1 MPQSRIKGITI
12 EIGANTVKLTEAIR
26 KVDSNLKETQADLR
40 DVNKLL
46 NLDPGNVQLL
56 AQKQELLKKATEDT
70 AEKLRIEKEA
80 LEQLK
85 ASPDADKT
93 IEQQQRLERE
103 IIATEAQLKK
113 YQQGVDETTSSLK
126 ASESQT
132 NELTK
137 SMKATDESLSKTKQS
152 LKEVDKALKL
162 DPKNVDLLKQKQDL
176 LKQASE
182 EAKQKIELE
191 KKALKELK
199 ASPDADKT
207 IEQQRKL
214 EREIASTTA
223 ELKNYQK
230 ELKGI
235 PASLD
240 AVGQKT
246 DELANKTA
254 ALSAAS
260 AAALVGMGKLAYDA
274 GKTADDLNTLSKQ
287 TGFSTAEL
295 QKMQYASDLV
305 DVSMEDMTGSLQK
318 MIKQMGSGSDAF
330 KTLGV
335 AITDENGELRNATEV
350 WYETI
355 EALSQ
360 IQNETER
367 DTLAMDIFG
376 KSAAS
381 LAGIVDDGGE
391 ALRAYGK
398 DAEDLGLIMSQD
410 TLDAANKLNDAIDL
424 TKARLEA
431 TFLETGAKVA
441 ETVLPIVEDMAEEIA
456 GLFEWISTLD
466 EGTIKLIGSFLIFGT
481 VLSPILKIVSSGI
494 TLFNGVTT
502 ALGTLSGTAIPG
514 VAAAAGTAS
523 GGIIA
528 SLAAILPWV
537 AAAVAAVVSL
547 IAVFQQLKKEKAEAQ
562 EVQAKQDL
570 QNQGY
575 KYVSADDLQYYQGGP
590 AKSLWNGSGWDYY
603 VEKDAKYD
611 WSAKQEAQNNVT
623 YNMTNN
629 ISRVD
634 DLQDLL
640 DMADQAQQYS
650 RMGGVN

>member
-12 EIGANTVKLTEAIR
+12 EIGANTIKLTEAIR
-26 KVDSNLKETQADLR
+26 KVDDNLKDTQADLR

-46 NLDPGNVQLL
+46 KLDPGNVQLL

-137 SMKATDESLSKTKQS
+137 SMKETDESLSKTKQS

-162 DPKNVDLLKQKQDL
+162 DPKNVDLLKQKQEL
-176 LKQASE
+176 LKKATE
-182 EAKQKIELE
+182 DTAEKLRIEKEALE
-191 KKALKELK
+191 QLK

-260 AAALVGMGKLAYDA
+260 AAALAGMGKLAYDA

-318 MIKQMGSGSDAF
+318 MVKQMGAGSEAF

-391 ALRAYGK
+391 ALRKYGK
-398 DAEDLGLIMSQD
+398 DAENLGLIMSQD
-410 TLDAANKLNDAIDL
+410 TLDAANQLNDAIDL

-441 ETVLPIVEDMAEEIA
+441 ETVLPIVEDMADDVA
-456 GLFEWISTLD
+456 NLFEWISQLD
-466 EGTIKLIGSFLIFGT
+466 EGTLKTIAAFLTFGAVISPVLKL
-481 VLSPILKIVSSGI
+481 VSTGI
-494 TLFNGVTT
+494 TLFNGATT
-502 ALGTLSGTAIPG
+502 ALGIISGTAIPG
-514 VAAAAGTAS
+514 VAASAATAS
-523 GGIIA
+523 TGIIA
-528 SLAAILPWV
+528 SLGAILPWV
-537 AAAVAAVVSL
+537 AAAVAAIVSL
-547 IAVFQQLKKEKAEAQ
+547 IAVYEQLKKEKAEAQ
-562 EVQAKQDL
+562 GVQAKQDL

-575 KYVSADDLQYYQGGP
+575 KYVSQEDLQYYSGGP

-603 VEKDAKYD
+603 VDQNAKYD
-611 WSAKQEAQNNVT
+611 WGAKQEAQSVT
-623 YNMTNN
+623 NYNMTNN
-629 ISRVD
+629 IARVD

-640 DMADQAQQYS
+640 DMADQAQLLE
-650 RMGGVN
+650 RMGVK

>member
-46 NLDPGNVQLL
+46 KLDPGNVQLL

-113 YQQGVDETTSSLK
+113 YQKGVDDTTASLTANK
-126 ASESQT
+126 AQT
-132 NELTK
+132 NELTQ
-137 SMKATDESLSKTKQS
+137 SMKAADDNLAKTKKS
-152 LKEVDKALKL
+152 LNEVDKALKL

-176 LKQASE
+176 LKQATE
-182 EAKQKIELE
+182 EAKKKIELE
-191 KKALKELK
+191 KKALEDLK
-199 ASPDADKT
+199 ASPEADKT
-207 IEQQRKL
+207 IDQQRKL

-223 ELKNYQK
+223 ELKQYQN
-230 ELKGI
+230 ELKAV

-260 AAALVGMGKLAYDA
+260 AAGLAALAGSAVQA

-287 TGFSTAEL
+287 TGFTTAEL
-295 QKMQYASDLV
+295 QKMKYASDLI
-305 DVSMEDMTGSLQK
+305 DVSMEDMTGSIQK
-318 MIKQMGSGSDAF
+318 LVKQMASGSDAF
-330 KTLGV
+330 KMLGV
-335 AITDENGELRNATEV
+335 SVTDETGQLRNATDV
-350 WYETI
+350 WYETL

-360 IQNETER
+360 VENETQR
-367 DTLAMDIFG
+367 DALAMEIFG

-391 ALRAYGK
+391 ALKNYGK

-441 ETVLPIVEDMAEEIA
+441 ETVLPIVEEMADEISD
-456 GLFEWISTLD
+456 LFEWISQLD
-466 EGTIKLIGSFLIFGT
+466 EGTIKTIASFLLFGT
-481 VLSPILKIVSSGI
+481 VLSPVLKLVSGGI

-502 ALGTLSGTAIPG
+502 ALGTLSGAAIPG
-514 VAAAAGTAS
+514 VAASAATAS
-523 GGIIA
+523 TGIIG

-537 AAAVAAVVSL
+537 AAAVAAVVGL
-547 IAVFQQLKKEKAEAQ
+547 IAVFTQLKKEAREAR
-562 EVQAKQDL
+562 EVAAKQDL
-570 QNQGY
+570 ESQGY
-575 KYVSADDLQYYQGGP
+575 KYVSESDLQYYQGGA

-603 VEKDAKYD
+603 VDKNQKYD
-611 WSAKQEAQNNVT
+611 WSAKQEAQGVTNNYT
-623 YNMTNN
+623 FNNN
-629 ISRVD
+629 ISEIS

-640 DMADQAQQYS
+640 DMADTAQMLE
-650 RMGGVN
+650 RMG

>member
-1 MPQSRIKGITI
+1 MPSRIKGITI
-12 EIGANTVKLTEAIR
+12 EIGANTVKLTEALR
-26 KVDSNLKETQADLR
+26 NVDSNLKDTQADLR

-46 NLDPGNVQLL
+46 KLDPGNVQLL
-56 AQKQELLKKATEDT
+56 AQKQELLQKATAET
-70 AEKLRIEKEA
+70 AEKIRIEKEA
-80 LEQLK
+80 LAQLK
-85 ASPDADKT
+85 ASPDAEKT
-93 IEQQQRLERE
+93 IDQQKRLERE
-103 IIATEAQLKK
+103 IIANEASLKK
-113 YQQGVDETTSSLK
+113 LESGLEDTNKDLKQFGDTAGGTKISL
-126 ASESQT
+126 ES
-132 NELTK
+132 
-137 SMKATDESLSKTKQS
+137 MAKATD
-152 LKEVDKALKL
+152 D
-162 DPKNVDLLKQKQDL
+162 
-176 LKQASE
+176 
-182 EAKQKIELE
+182 
-191 KKALKELK
+191 
-199 ASPDADKT
+199 
-207 IEQQRKL
+207 
-214 EREIASTTA
+214 
-223 ELKNYQK
+223 
-230 ELKGI
+230 
-235 PASLD
+235 
-240 AVGQKT
+240 
-246 DELANKTA
+246 LANKTA

-260 AAALVGMGKLAYDA
+260 AAGLAALAGSAVQA

-287 TGFSTAEL
+287 TGFTTAEL
-295 QKMQYASDLV
+295 QKMKYASDLI
-305 DVSMEDMTGSLQK
+305 DVSMEDMTGSIQK
-318 MIKQMGSGSDAF
+318 LVKQMASGSDAF
-330 KTLGV
+330 TTLGV
-335 AITDENGELRNATEV
+335 SVTDETGQLRNATEV
-350 WYETI
+350 WYETL

-360 IQNETER
+360 VENETQR
-367 DTLAMDIFG
+367 DALAMEIFG

-391 ALRAYGK
+391 ALRSYGK

-441 ETVLPIVEDMAEEIA
+441 ETVLPIVEEMAEEIA

-481 VLSPILKIVSSGI
+481 VLSPILKIVSGGI
-494 TLFNGVTT
+494 SLFNGVTT

-611 WSAKQEAQNNVT
+611 WSAKQEAAT
-623 YNMTNN
+623 TNN
-629 ISRVD
+629 YNFDVNVSEVG

-640 DMADQAQQYS
+640 DMADTAQMLE
-650 RMGGVN
+650 RMG

>member
-1 MPQSRIKGITI
+1 MPSRIKGITI
-12 EIGANTVKLTEAIR
+12 EIGANTVKLTEALR
-26 KVDSNLKETQADLR
+26 NVDSNLKDTQADLR

-46 NLDPGNVQLL
+46 KLDPGNVQLL
-56 AQKQELLKKATEDT
+56 AQKQELLQKATAET
-70 AEKLRIEKEA
+70 AEKIRIEKEA
-80 LEQLK
+80 LAQLK
-85 ASPDADKT
+85 ASPDAEKT
-93 IEQQQRLERE
+93 IDQQKRLERE
-103 IIATEAQLKK
+103 IIANEASLKK
-113 YQQGVDETTSSLK
+113 LESGLEDTNKDLKQFGDTAGGTKISL
-126 ASESQT
+126 ES
-132 NELTK
+132 
-137 SMKATDESLSKTKQS
+137 MAKATD
-152 LKEVDKALKL
+152 D
-162 DPKNVDLLKQKQDL
+162 
-176 LKQASE
+176 
-182 EAKQKIELE
+182 
-191 KKALKELK
+191 
-199 ASPDADKT
+199 
-207 IEQQRKL
+207 
-214 EREIASTTA
+214 
-223 ELKNYQK
+223 
-230 ELKGI
+230 
-235 PASLD
+235 
-240 AVGQKT
+240 
-246 DELANKTA
+246 LANKTA

-260 AAALVGMGKLAYDA
+260 AAGLAALAGSAVQA

-287 TGFSTAEL
+287 TGFTTAEL
-295 QKMQYASDLV
+295 QKMKYASDLI
-305 DVSMEDMTGSLQK
+305 DVSMEDMTGSIQK
-318 MIKQMGSGSDAF
+318 LVKQMASGSDAF

-335 AITDENGELRNATEV
+335 SVTDETGQLRNATDV
-350 WYETI
+350 WYETL

-360 IQNETER
+360 VENETQR
-367 DTLAMDIFG
+367 DALAMEIFG

-391 ALRAYGK
+391 ALKNYGK

-441 ETVLPIVEDMAEEIA
+441 ETVLPIVEEMAEEIA

-481 VLSPILKIVSSGI
+481 VLSPILKIVSGGI
-494 TLFNGVTT
+494 SLFNGVTT

-611 WSAKQEAQNNVT
+611 WSAKQEAAT
-623 YNMTNN
+623 TNN
-629 ISRVD
+629 YNFDVNVSEVG

-640 DMADQAQQYS
+640 DMADTAQMLE
-650 RMGGVN
+650 RMG

>member
-1 MPQSRIKGITI
+1 MPSRIKGITI
-12 EIGANTVKLTEAIR
+12 EIGANTVKLTEALR
-26 KVDSNLKETQADLR
+26 NVDSNLKDTQADLR

-46 NLDPGNVQLL
+46 KLDPGNVQLL
-56 AQKQELLKKATEDT
+56 AQKQELLQKATAET
-70 AEKLRIEKEA
+70 AEKIRIEKEA
-80 LEQLK
+80 LAQLK
-85 ASPDADKT
+85 ASPDAEKT
-93 IEQQQRLERE
+93 IDQQKRLERE
-103 IIATEAQLKK
+103 IIANEASLKK
-113 YQQGVDETTSSLK
+113 LESGLEDTNKDLKQFGDTAGGAKLSL
-126 ASESQT
+126 ES
-132 NELTK
+132 
-137 SMKATDESLSKTKQS
+137 MAKATD
-152 LKEVDKALKL
+152 D
-162 DPKNVDLLKQKQDL
+162 
-176 LKQASE
+176 
-182 EAKQKIELE
+182 
-191 KKALKELK
+191 
-199 ASPDADKT
+199 
-207 IEQQRKL
+207 
-214 EREIASTTA
+214 
-223 ELKNYQK
+223 
-230 ELKGI
+230 
-235 PASLD
+235 
-240 AVGQKT
+240 
-246 DELANKTA
+246 LANKTA

-260 AAALVGMGKLAYDA
+260 AAGLAALAGSAVQA

-287 TGFSTAEL
+287 TGFTTAEL
-295 QKMQYASDLV
+295 QKMKYASDLI
-305 DVSMEDMTGSLQK
+305 DVSMEDMTGSIQK
-318 MIKQMGSGSDAF
+318 LVKQMASGSDAF
-330 KTLGV
+330 TTLGV
-335 AITDENGELRNATEV
+335 SVTDETGQLRNATDV
-350 WYETI
+350 WYETLD
-355 EALSQ
+355 ALSQ
-360 IQNETER
+360 VENETQR
-367 DTLAMDIFG
+367 DALAMEIFG

-391 ALRAYGK
+391 ALKNYGK

-410 TLDAANKLNDAIDL
+410 TLDAANRLNDAIDL

-441 ETVLPIVEDMAEEIA
+441 ETVLPIVEEMAEEIA

-481 VLSPILKIVSSGI
+481 VLSPILKIVSGGI

-562 EVQAKQDL
+562 EIKAKQDL

-575 KYVSADDLQYYQGGP
+575 KYVSAEDLQYYQGGP

-611 WSAKQEAQNNVT
+611 WSAKQEAAT
-623 YNMTNN
+623 TNN
-629 ISRVD
+629 YNIDVNVAEVG

-640 DMADQAQQYS
+640 DMADTAQMLE
-650 RMGGVN
+650 RMG

>member
-1 MPQSRIKGITI
+1 MPSRIKGITI
-12 EIGANTVKLTEAIR
+12 EIGANTVKLTEALR
-26 KVDSNLKETQADLR
+26 NVDSNLKDTQADLR

-46 NLDPGNVQLL
+46 KLDPGNVQLL
-56 AQKQELLKKATEDT
+56 AQKQELLQKATAET
-70 AEKLRIEKEA
+70 AEKIRIEKEA
-80 LEQLK
+80 LAQLK
-85 ASPDADKT
+85 ASPDAEKT
-93 IEQQQRLERE
+93 IDQQKRLERE
-103 IIATEAQLKK
+103 IIANEASLKK
-113 YQQGVDETTSSLK
+113 LESGLEDTNKDLKQFGDTAGGTKISL
-126 ASESQT
+126 ES
-132 NELTK
+132 
-137 SMKATDESLSKTKQS
+137 MAKATD
-152 LKEVDKALKL
+152 D
-162 DPKNVDLLKQKQDL
+162 
-176 LKQASE
+176 
-182 EAKQKIELE
+182 
-191 KKALKELK
+191 
-199 ASPDADKT
+199 
-207 IEQQRKL
+207 
-214 EREIASTTA
+214 
-223 ELKNYQK
+223 
-230 ELKGI
+230 
-235 PASLD
+235 
-240 AVGQKT
+240 
-246 DELANKTA
+246 LANKTA

-260 AAALVGMGKLAYDA
+260 AAGLAALAGSAVQA

-287 TGFSTAEL
+287 TGFTTEEL
-295 QKMQYASDLV
+295 QKMKYASDLI
-305 DVSMEDMTGSLQK
+305 DVSMEDMTGSIQK
-318 MIKQMGSGSDAF
+318 LVKQMASGSDAF

-335 AITDENGELRNATEV
+335 SVTDETGQLRNATDV
-350 WYETI
+350 WYETL

-360 IQNETER
+360 VENETQR
-367 DTLAMDIFG
+367 DALAMEIFG

-391 ALRAYGK
+391 ALKNYGK

-441 ETVLPIVEDMAEEIA
+441 ETVLPIVEEMAEEIA

-466 EGTIKLIGSFLIFGT
+466 EGTIKLIGSFLIFGA
-481 VLSPILKIVSSGI
+481 VLSPILKIVSGGI

-611 WSAKQEAQNNVT
+611 WSAKQEAAT
-623 YNMTNN
+623 TNN
-629 ISRVD
+629 YNFDVNVSEVG

-640 DMADQAQQYS
+640 DMADTAQMLE
-650 RMGGVN
+650 RMG

>member
-1 MPQSRIKGITI
+1 MPSRIKGITI

-26 KVDSNLKETQADLR
+26 NVDSNLKDTQADLR

-46 NLDPGNVQLL
+46 KLDPGNVQLL
-56 AQKQELLKKATEDT
+56 AQKQELLQKATAET
-70 AEKLRIEKEA
+70 AEKIRIEKEA
-80 LEQLK
+80 LAQLK
-85 ASPDADKT
+85 ASPDAEKT
-93 IEQQQRLERE
+93 IDQQKRLERE
-103 IIATEAQLKK
+103 IIANEASLKK
-113 YQQGVDETTSSLK
+113 LESGLEDTNKDLKQFGDTAGGTKISL
-126 ASESQT
+126 ES
-132 NELTK
+132 
-137 SMKATDESLSKTKQS
+137 MAKATD
-152 LKEVDKALKL
+152 D
-162 DPKNVDLLKQKQDL
+162 
-176 LKQASE
+176 
-182 EAKQKIELE
+182 
-191 KKALKELK
+191 
-199 ASPDADKT
+199 
-207 IEQQRKL
+207 
-214 EREIASTTA
+214 
-223 ELKNYQK
+223 
-230 ELKGI
+230 
-235 PASLD
+235 
-240 AVGQKT
+240 
-246 DELANKTA
+246 LANKTA

-260 AAALVGMGKLAYDA
+260 AAGLAALAGSAVQA

-287 TGFSTAEL
+287 TGFTTAEL
-295 QKMQYASDLV
+295 QKMKYASDLI
-305 DVSMEDMTGSLQK
+305 DVSMEDMTGSIQK
-318 MIKQMGSGSDAF
+318 LVKQMASGSDAF
-330 KTLGV
+330 TTLGV
-335 AITDENGELRNATEV
+335 SVTDETGQLRNATEV
-350 WYETI
+350 WYETL

-360 IQNETER
+360 VENETQR
-367 DTLAMDIFG
+367 DALAMEIFG

-391 ALRAYGK
+391 ALRSYGQ
-398 DAEDLGLIMSQD
+398 DAENLGLIMSQD

-441 ETVLPIVEDMAEEIA
+441 ETVLPIVEELAEEIA

-466 EGTIKLIGSFLIFGT
+466 DGTIKLIGSFLIFGT

-494 TLFNGVTT
+494 SLFNGVTT

-611 WSAKQEAQNNVT
+611 WSAKQEAAT
-623 YNMTNN
+623 TNN
-629 ISRVD
+629 YNFDVNVSEVG

-640 DMADQAQQYS
+640 DMADTAQMLE
-650 RMGGVN
+650 RMG

>member
-1 MPQSRIKGITI
+1 MPSRIKGITI

-26 KVDSNLKETQADLR
+26 NVDSNLKDTQADLR

-46 NLDPGNVQLL
+46 KLDPGNVQLL
-56 AQKQELLKKATEDT
+56 AQKQELLQKATAET
-70 AEKLRIEKEA
+70 AEKIRIEKEA
-80 LEQLK
+80 LAQLK
-85 ASPDADKT
+85 ASPDAEKT
-93 IEQQQRLERE
+93 IDQQKRLERE
-103 IIATEAQLKK
+103 IIANEASLKK
-113 YQQGVDETTSSLK
+113 LESGLEDTNKDLKQFGDTAGGTKISL
-126 ASESQT
+126 ES
-132 NELTK
+132 
-137 SMKATDESLSKTKQS
+137 MAKATD
-152 LKEVDKALKL
+152 D
-162 DPKNVDLLKQKQDL
+162 
-176 LKQASE
+176 
-182 EAKQKIELE
+182 
-191 KKALKELK
+191 
-199 ASPDADKT
+199 
-207 IEQQRKL
+207 
-214 EREIASTTA
+214 
-223 ELKNYQK
+223 
-230 ELKGI
+230 
-235 PASLD
+235 
-240 AVGQKT
+240 
-246 DELANKTA
+246 LANKTA

-260 AAALVGMGKLAYDA
+260 AAGLAALAGSAVQA

-287 TGFSTAEL
+287 TGFTTAEL
-295 QKMQYASDLV
+295 QKMKYASDLI
-305 DVSMEDMTGSLQK
+305 DVSMEDMTGSIQK
-318 MIKQMGSGSDAF
+318 LVKQMASGSDAF
-330 KTLGV
+330 TTLGV
-335 AITDENGELRNATEV
+335 SVTDETGQLRNATEV
-350 WYETI
+350 WYETL

-360 IQNETER
+360 VENETQR
-367 DTLAMDIFG
+367 DALAMEIFG

-391 ALRAYGK
+391 ALRSYGQ
-398 DAEDLGLIMSQD
+398 DAENLGLIMSQD

-441 ETVLPIVEDMAEEIA
+441 ETVLPIVEELAEEIA

-466 EGTIKLIGSFLIFGT
+466 DGTIKLIGSFLIFGT

-494 TLFNGVTT
+494 SLFNGVTT

-603 VEKDAKYD
+603 VEKNAKYD
-611 WSAKQEAQNNVT
+611 WSAKQEAAT
-623 YNMTNN
+623 TNN
-629 ISRVD
+629 YNFDVNVSEVG

-640 DMADQAQQYS
+640 DMADTAQMLE
-650 RMGGVN
+650 RMG

>member
-1 MPQSRIKGITI
+1 MPSRIKGITI
-12 EIGANTVKLTEAIR
+12 EIGANTVKLTEALR
-26 KVDSNLKETQADLR
+26 NVDSNLKDTQADLR

-46 NLDPGNVQLL
+46 KLDPGNVQLL
-56 AQKQELLKKATEDT
+56 AQKQELLQKATAET
-70 AEKLRIEKEA
+70 AEKIRIEKEA
-80 LEQLK
+80 LAQLK
-85 ASPDADKT
+85 ASPDAEKT
-93 IEQQQRLERE
+93 IDQQKRLERE
-103 IIATEAQLKK
+103 IIANEASLKK
-113 YQQGVDETTSSLK
+113 LESGLEDTNKDLKQFGDTAGGTKISL
-126 ASESQT
+126 ES
-132 NELTK
+132 
-137 SMKATDESLSKTKQS
+137 MAKATD
-152 LKEVDKALKL
+152 D
-162 DPKNVDLLKQKQDL
+162 
-176 LKQASE
+176 
-182 EAKQKIELE
+182 
-191 KKALKELK
+191 
-199 ASPDADKT
+199 
-207 IEQQRKL
+207 
-214 EREIASTTA
+214 
-223 ELKNYQK
+223 
-230 ELKGI
+230 
-235 PASLD
+235 
-240 AVGQKT
+240 
-246 DELANKTA
+246 LANKTA

-260 AAALVGMGKLAYDA
+260 AAGLAALAGSAVQA

-287 TGFSTAEL
+287 TGFTTAEL
-295 QKMQYASDLV
+295 QKMKYASDLI
-305 DVSMEDMTGSLQK
+305 DVSMEDMTGSIQK
-318 MIKQMGSGSDAF
+318 LVKQMASGSDAF
-330 KTLGV
+330 TTLGV
-335 AITDENGELRNATEV
+335 SVTDETGQLRNATDV
-350 WYETI
+350 WYETLD
-355 EALSQ
+355 ALSQ
-360 IQNETER
+360 VENETQR
-367 DTLAMDIFG
+367 DALAMEIFG

-391 ALRAYGK
+391 ALKNYGK

-441 ETVLPIVEDMAEEIA
+441 ETVLPIVEEMAEEIA

-481 VLSPILKIVSSGI
+481 VLSPILKIVSGGI
-494 TLFNGVTT
+494 SLFNGVTT

-562 EVQAKQDL
+562 EIKAKQDL

-575 KYVSADDLQYYQGGP
+575 KYVSAEDLQYYQGGP

-611 WSAKQEAQNNVT
+611 WSAKQEAAT
-623 YNMTNN
+623 TNN
-629 ISRVD
+629 YNFDVNVSEVG

-640 DMADQAQQYS
+640 DMADTAQMLE
-650 RMGGVN
+650 RMG

>member
-1 MPQSRIKGITI
+1 MPSRIKGITI

-26 KVDSNLKETQADLR
+26 NVDSNLKDTQADLR

-46 NLDPGNVQLL
+46 KLDPGNVQLL
-56 AQKQELLKKATEDT
+56 AQKQELLQKATADT
-70 AEKLRIEKEA
+70 AEKIRIEKEA
-80 LEQLK
+80 LAQLK
-85 ASPDADKT
+85 ASPDAEKT
-93 IEQQQRLERE
+93 IDQQKRLERE
-103 IIATEAQLKK
+103 IIANEASLKK
-113 YQQGVDETTSSLK
+113 LESGLEDTNKDLKQFGDTAGGAKISL
-126 ASESQT
+126 ES
-132 NELTK
+132 
-137 SMKATDESLSKTKQS
+137 MAKATD
-152 LKEVDKALKL
+152 D
-162 DPKNVDLLKQKQDL
+162 
-176 LKQASE
+176 
-182 EAKQKIELE
+182 
-191 KKALKELK
+191 
-199 ASPDADKT
+199 
-207 IEQQRKL
+207 
-214 EREIASTTA
+214 
-223 ELKNYQK
+223 
-230 ELKGI
+230 
-235 PASLD
+235 
-240 AVGQKT
+240 
-246 DELANKTA
+246 LANKTA

-260 AAALVGMGKLAYDA
+260 AAGLAALA
-274 GKTADDLNTLSKQ
+274 GSAVQAGETADDLNTLSKQ
-287 TGFSTAEL
+287 TGFTTEEL
-295 QKMQYASDLV
+295 QKMKYASDLI
-305 DVSMEDMTGSLQK
+305 DVSMEDMTGSIQK
-318 MIKQMGSGSDAF
+318 LVKQMASGSDAF

-335 AITDENGELRNATEV
+335 SVTDETGQLRNATEV
-350 WYETI
+350 WYETL

-360 IQNETER
+360 VENETQR
-367 DTLAMDIFG
+367 DALAMEIFG

-391 ALRAYGK
+391 ALKNYGK

-410 TLDAANKLNDAIDL
+410 TLDAANRLNDAIDL
-424 TKARLEA
+424 TQARLEA

-441 ETVLPIVEDMAEEIA
+441 ETVLPIVEELAEEIA

-481 VLSPILKIVSSGI
+481 VLSPILKIVSGGI
-494 TLFNGVTT
+494 SLFNGVTT

-562 EVQAKQDL
+562 EVKAKQDL

-611 WSAKQEAQNNVT
+611 WSAKQEAAT
-623 YNMTNN
+623 TNN
-629 ISRVD
+629 YNFDVNVSEVG

-640 DMADQAQQYS
+640 DMADTAQMLE
-650 RMGGVN
+650 RMG

>member
-1 MPQSRIKGITI
+1 MPSRIKGITI
-12 EIGANTVKLTEAIR
+12 EIGANTVKLTEALR
-26 KVDSNLKETQADLR
+26 NVDSNLKDTQADLR

-46 NLDPGNVQLL
+46 KLDPENVQLL
-56 AQKQELLKKATEDT
+56 AQKQELLQKATAET
-70 AEKLRIEKEA
+70 AEKIRIEKEA
-80 LEQLK
+80 LAQLK
-85 ASPDADKT
+85 ASPDAEKT
-93 IEQQQRLERE
+93 IDQQKRLERE
-103 IIATEAQLKK
+103 IIANEASLKK
-113 YQQGVDETTSSLK
+113 LESGLEDTNKDLKQFGDTAGGTKISL
-126 ASESQT
+126 ES
-132 NELTK
+132 
-137 SMKATDESLSKTKQS
+137 MAKATD
-152 LKEVDKALKL
+152 D
-162 DPKNVDLLKQKQDL
+162 
-176 LKQASE
+176 
-182 EAKQKIELE
+182 
-191 KKALKELK
+191 
-199 ASPDADKT
+199 
-207 IEQQRKL
+207 
-214 EREIASTTA
+214 
-223 ELKNYQK
+223 
-230 ELKGI
+230 
-235 PASLD
+235 
-240 AVGQKT
+240 
-246 DELANKTA
+246 LANKTA

-260 AAALVGMGKLAYDA
+260 AAGLAALAGSAVQA

-287 TGFSTAEL
+287 TGFTTAEL
-295 QKMQYASDLV
+295 QKMKYASDLI

-335 AITDENGELRNATEV
+335 AITDENGELRNATDV

-381 LAGIVDDGGE
+381 LAGIIDDGGE
-391 ALRAYGK
+391 ALRAYGQG
-398 DAEDLGLIMSQD
+398 AENLGLIMSQD

-547 IAVFQQLKKEKAEAQ
+547 IAVFQQLKKEKEEAQ
-562 EVQAKQDL
+562 GVQAKQDL

-575 KYVSADDLQYYQGGP
+575 KYVSQEDLQYYSGGP

-611 WSAKQEAQNNVT
+611 WSAKQESVSNT
-623 YNMTNN
+623 YNFNTNVQE
-629 ISRVD
+629 IS

-640 DMADQAQQYS
+640 NMADQAQQME
-650 RMGGVN
+650 RMGLS

>member
-1 MPQSRIKGITI
+1 MPSRIKGITI
-12 EIGANTVKLTEAIR
+12 EIGANTVKLTEALR
-26 KVDSNLKETQADLR
+26 NVDSNLKDTQADLR

-46 NLDPGNVQLL
+46 KLDPGNVQLL
-56 AQKQELLKKATEDT
+56 AQKQELLQKATAET
-70 AEKLRIEKEA
+70 AEKIRIEKEA
-80 LEQLK
+80 LAQLK
-85 ASPDADKT
+85 ASPDAEKT
-93 IEQQQRLERE
+93 IDQQKRLERE
-103 IIATEAQLKK
+103 IIANEASLKK
-113 YQQGVDETTSSLK
+113 LESGLDDTNKDLKQFGDTAGGAKISL
-126 ASESQT
+126 ES
-132 NELTK
+132 
-137 SMKATDESLSKTKQS
+137 MAKATD
-152 LKEVDKALKL
+152 D
-162 DPKNVDLLKQKQDL
+162 
-176 LKQASE
+176 
-182 EAKQKIELE
+182 
-191 KKALKELK
+191 
-199 ASPDADKT
+199 
-207 IEQQRKL
+207 
-214 EREIASTTA
+214 
-223 ELKNYQK
+223 
-230 ELKGI
+230 
-235 PASLD
+235 
-240 AVGQKT
+240 
-246 DELANKTA
+246 LANKTA

-260 AAALVGMGKLAYDA
+260 AAGLAALA
-274 GKTADDLNTLSKQ
+274 GSAVQAGQTADDLNTLSKQ
-287 TGFSTAEL
+287 TGFTTAEL
-295 QKMQYASDLV
+295 QKMKYASDLI
-305 DVSMEDMTGSLQK
+305 DVSMEDMTGSIQK
-318 MIKQMGSGSDAF
+318 LVKQMASGSDAF

-335 AITDENGELRNATEV
+335 SVTDETGQLRNATEV
-350 WYETI
+350 WYETL

-360 IQNETER
+360 VENETQR
-367 DTLAMDIFG
+367 DALAMEIFG

-391 ALRAYGK
+391 ALKNYGK

-441 ETVLPIVEDMAEEIA
+441 ETVLPIVEELAEEIA

-481 VLSPILKIVSSGI
+481 VLSPILKIVSGGI

-611 WSAKQEAQNNVT
+611 WSAKQEAAT
-623 YNMTNN
+623 TNN
-629 ISRVD
+629 YNFDVNVSEVG

-640 DMADQAQQYS
+640 DMADTAQMLE
-650 RMGGVN
+650 RMG

>member
-46 NLDPGNVQLL
+46 NLDPGNVTLL

-93 IEQQQRLERE
+93 IEQQQKLERE

-113 YQQGVDETTSSLK
+113 YQKGVDDTTASLTANK
-126 ASESQT
+126 AQT
-132 NELTK
+132 NELTQ
-137 SMKATDESLSKTKQS
+137 SMKAADDNLAKTKKS
-152 LKEVDKALKL
+152 LNEVDKALKL

-176 LKQASE
+176 LKQATE
-182 EAKQKIELE
+182 EAKKKIELE
-191 KKALKELK
+191 KKALEDLK
-199 ASPDADKT
+199 ASPEADKT
-207 IEQQRKL
+207 IDQQRKL

-223 ELKNYQK
+223 ELKQYQN
-230 ELKGI
+230 ELKAV

-260 AAALVGMGKLAYDA
+260 AAGLAALAGSAVQA

-287 TGFSTAEL
+287 TGFTTAEL
-295 QKMQYASDLV
+295 QKMKYASDLI
-305 DVSMEDMTGSLQK
+305 DVSMEDMTGSIQK
-318 MIKQMGSGSDAF
+318 LVKQMASGSDAF

-335 AITDENGELRNATEV
+335 SVTDETGQLRNATDV
-350 WYETI
+350 WYETL

-360 IQNETER
+360 VENETQR
-367 DTLAMDIFG
+367 DALAMEIFG

-391 ALRAYGK
+391 ALKNYGK

-441 ETVLPIVEDMAEEIA
+441 ETVLPIVEEMAEEIA

-481 VLSPILKIVSSGI
+481 VLSPILKIVSGGI

-603 VEKDAKYD
+603 VEKGAKYD
-611 WSAKQEAQNNVT
+611 WSAKQEAAT
-623 YNMTNN
+623 TNN
-629 ISRVD
+629 YNFDVNVSEVG

-640 DMADQAQQYS
+640 DMADQAQLLE
-650 RMGGVN
+650 RMG

>member
-1 MPQSRIKGITI
+1 MPSRIKGITI
-12 EIGANTVKLTEAIR
+12 EIGANTVQLTEAIR
-26 KVDSNLKETQADLR
+26 NVDSNLKDTQADLR

-46 NLDPGNVQLL
+46 KLDPGNVQLL
-56 AQKQELLKKATEDT
+56 AQKQELLQKATAET
-70 AEKLRIEKEA
+70 AEKIRIEKEA
-80 LEQLK
+80 LAQLK
-85 ASPDADKT
+85 ASPDAEKT
-93 IEQQQRLERE
+93 IDQQKRLERE
-103 IIATEAQLKK
+103 IIANEASLKK
-113 YQQGVDETTSSLK
+113 LESGLEDTNKDLKQFGDTAGGAKISL
-126 ASESQT
+126 ES
-132 NELTK
+132 
-137 SMKATDESLSKTKQS
+137 MAKATD
-152 LKEVDKALKL
+152 D
-162 DPKNVDLLKQKQDL
+162 
-176 LKQASE
+176 
-182 EAKQKIELE
+182 
-191 KKALKELK
+191 
-199 ASPDADKT
+199 
-207 IEQQRKL
+207 
-214 EREIASTTA
+214 
-223 ELKNYQK
+223 
-230 ELKGI
+230 
-235 PASLD
+235 
-240 AVGQKT
+240 
-246 DELANKTA
+246 LANKTA

-260 AAALVGMGKLAYDA
+260 AAGLAALA
-274 GKTADDLNTLSKQ
+274 GSAVQAGQTADDLNTLSKQ
-287 TGFSTAEL
+287 TGFTTAEL
-295 QKMQYASDLV
+295 QKMKYASDLI
-305 DVSMEDMTGSLQK
+305 DVSMEDMTGSIQK
-318 MIKQMGSGSDAF
+318 LVKQMASGSDAF

-335 AITDENGELRNATEV
+335 SVTDETGQLRNATEV
-350 WYETI
+350 WYETL

-360 IQNETER
+360 VENETQR
-367 DTLAMDIFG
+367 DALAMEIFG

-391 ALRAYGK
+391 ALKNYGK

-441 ETVLPIVEDMAEEIA
+441 ETVLPIVEEMAEEIA

-481 VLSPILKIVSSGI
+481 VLSPILKIVSGGI

-562 EVQAKQDL
+562 EVKAKQDL
-570 QNQGY
+570 QSQGY

-611 WSAKQEAQNNVT
+611 WSAKQEAAT
-623 YNMTNN
+623 TNN
-629 ISRVD
+629 YNFDVNVSEVG

-640 DMADQAQQYS
+640 DMADTAQMLE
-650 RMGGVN
+650 RMG

>member
-1 MPQSRIKGITI
+1 MPSRIKGITI
-12 EIGANTVKLTEAIR
+12 EIGANTVKLTEALR
-26 KVDSNLKETQADLR
+26 NVDSNLKDTQADLR

-46 NLDPGNVQLL
+46 KLDPGNVQLL
-56 AQKQELLKKATEDT
+56 AQKQELLQKATAET
-70 AEKLRIEKEA
+70 AEKIRIEKEA
-80 LEQLK
+80 LAQLK
-85 ASPDADKT
+85 ASPDAEKT
-93 IEQQQRLERE
+93 IDQQKRLERE
-103 IIATEAQLKK
+103 IIANEASLKK
-113 YQQGVDETTSSLK
+113 LESGLEDTNKDLKQFGDTAGGTKISL
-126 ASESQT
+126 ES
-132 NELTK
+132 
-137 SMKATDESLSKTKQS
+137 MAKATD
-152 LKEVDKALKL
+152 D
-162 DPKNVDLLKQKQDL
+162 
-176 LKQASE
+176 
-182 EAKQKIELE
+182 
-191 KKALKELK
+191 
-199 ASPDADKT
+199 
-207 IEQQRKL
+207 
-214 EREIASTTA
+214 
-223 ELKNYQK
+223 
-230 ELKGI
+230 
-235 PASLD
+235 
-240 AVGQKT
+240 
-246 DELANKTA
+246 LANKTA

-260 AAALVGMGKLAYDA
+260 AAGLAALA
-274 GKTADDLNTLSKQ
+274 GSAVQAGQTADDLNTLSKQ
-287 TGFSTAEL
+287 TGFTTEEL
-295 QKMQYASDLV
+295 QKMKYASDLI
-305 DVSMEDMTGSLQK
+305 DVSMEDMTGSIQK
-318 MIKQMGSGSDAF
+318 LVKQMASGSDAF

-335 AITDENGELRNATEV
+335 SVTDETGQLRNATEV
-350 WYETI
+350 WYETL

-360 IQNETER
+360 VENETQR
-367 DTLAMDIFG
+367 DALAMEIFG

-391 ALRAYGK
+391 ALRNYGK
-398 DAEDLGLIMSQD
+398 DAENLGLIMSQD
-410 TLDAANKLNDAIDL
+410 TLDAANRLNDAIDL

-441 ETVLPIVEDMAEEIA
+441 ETVLPIVEEMAEEIA

-481 VLSPILKIVSSGI
+481 VLSPILKIVSGGI
-494 TLFNGVTT
+494 SLFNGVTT

-611 WSAKQEAQNNVT
+611 WSAKQEAQSSVT

>member
-1 MPQSRIKGITI
+1 MPSRIKGITI
-12 EIGANTVKLTEAIR
+12 EIGANTVKLTEALR
-26 KVDSNLKETQADLR
+26 NVDSNLKDTQADLR

-46 NLDPGNVQLL
+46 KLDPGNVQLL
-56 AQKQELLKKATEDT
+56 AQKQELLQKATAET
-70 AEKLRIEKEA
+70 AEKIRIEKEA
-80 LEQLK
+80 LAQLK
-85 ASPDADKT
+85 ASPDAEKT
-93 IEQQQRLERE
+93 IDQQKRLERE
-103 IIATEAQLKK
+103 IIANEASLKK
-113 YQQGVDETTSSLK
+113 LESGLEDTNKDLKQFGDTAGGTKISL
-126 ASESQT
+126 ES
-132 NELTK
+132 
-137 SMKATDESLSKTKQS
+137 MAKATD
-152 LKEVDKALKL
+152 D
-162 DPKNVDLLKQKQDL
+162 
-176 LKQASE
+176 
-182 EAKQKIELE
+182 
-191 KKALKELK
+191 
-199 ASPDADKT
+199 
-207 IEQQRKL
+207 
-214 EREIASTTA
+214 
-223 ELKNYQK
+223 
-230 ELKGI
+230 
-235 PASLD
+235 
-240 AVGQKT
+240 
-246 DELANKTA
+246 LANKTA

-260 AAALVGMGKLAYDA
+260 AAGLAALAGSAVQA

-287 TGFSTAEL
+287 TGFTTAEL
-295 QKMQYASDLV
+295 QKMKYASDLI
-305 DVSMEDMTGSLQK
+305 DVSMEDMTGSIQK
-318 MIKQMGSGSDAF
+318 LVKQMASGSDAF

-335 AITDENGELRNATEV
+335 SVTDETGQLRNATDV
-350 WYETI
+350 WYETL

-360 IQNETER
+360 VENETQR
-367 DTLAMDIFG
+367 DALAMEIFG

-391 ALRAYGK
+391 ALKNYGK

-441 ETVLPIVEDMAEEIA
+441 ETVLPIVEEMAEEIA

-481 VLSPILKIVSSGI
+481 VLSPILKIVSGGI
-494 TLFNGVTT
+494 SLFNGVTT

-575 KYVSADDLQYYQGGP
+575 KYVSAEDLQYYQGGP

-611 WSAKQEAQNNVT
+611 WSAKQEAAT
-623 YNMTNN
+623 TNN
-629 ISRVD
+629 YNFDVNVSEVG

-640 DMADQAQQYS
+640 DMADTAQMLE
-650 RMGGVN
+650 RMG

>member
-1 MPQSRIKGITI
+1 MPSRIKGITI
-12 EIGANTVKLTEAIR
+12 EIGANTVKLTEALR
-26 KVDSNLKETQADLR
+26 NVDSNLKDTQADLR

-46 NLDPGNVQLL
+46 KLDPGNVQLL
-56 AQKQELLKKATEDT
+56 AQKQELLQKATAET
-70 AEKLRIEKEA
+70 AEKIRIEKEA
-80 LEQLK
+80 LAQLK
-85 ASPDADKT
+85 ASPDAEKT
-93 IEQQQRLERE
+93 IDQQKRLERE
-103 IIATEAQLKK
+103 IIANEASLKK
-113 YQQGVDETTSSLK
+113 LESGLEDTNKDLKQFGDTAGETKISL
-126 ASESQT
+126 ES
-132 NELTK
+132 
-137 SMKATDESLSKTKQS
+137 MAKATD
-152 LKEVDKALKL
+152 D
-162 DPKNVDLLKQKQDL
+162 
-176 LKQASE
+176 
-182 EAKQKIELE
+182 
-191 KKALKELK
+191 
-199 ASPDADKT
+199 
-207 IEQQRKL
+207 
-214 EREIASTTA
+214 
-223 ELKNYQK
+223 
-230 ELKGI
+230 
-235 PASLD
+235 
-240 AVGQKT
+240 
-246 DELANKTA
+246 LANKTA

-260 AAALVGMGKLAYDA
+260 AAGLAALAGSAVQA

-287 TGFSTAEL
+287 TGFTTEEL
-295 QKMQYASDLV
+295 QKMKYASDLI
-305 DVSMEDMTGSLQK
+305 DVSMEDMTGSIQK
-318 MIKQMGSGSDAF
+318 LVKQMASGSDAF
-330 KTLGV
+330 TTLGV
-335 AITDENGELRNATEV
+335 SVTDETGQLRNATEV
-350 WYETI
+350 WYETL

-360 IQNETER
+360 VENETQR
-367 DTLAMDIFG
+367 DALAMEIFG

-391 ALRAYGK
+391 ALRSYGQ
-398 DAEDLGLIMSQD
+398 DAENLGLIMSQD

-441 ETVLPIVEDMAEEIA
+441 ETVLPIVEELAEEIA

-481 VLSPILKIVSSGI
+481 VLSPILKIVSGGI
-494 TLFNGVTT
+494 SLFNGVTT

-611 WSAKQEAQNNVT
+611 WSAKQEAAT
-623 YNMTNN
+623 TNN
-629 ISRVD
+629 YNFDVNVSEVG

-640 DMADQAQQYS
+640 DMADTAQMLE
-650 RMGGVN
+650 RMG

>member
-46 NLDPGNVQLL
+46 NLDPGNVTLL

-93 IEQQQRLERE
+93 IEQQQKLERE

-113 YQQGVDETTSSLK
+113 YQKGVDDTTASLTANK
-126 ASESQT
+126 AQT
-132 NELTK
+132 NELTQ
-137 SMKATDESLSKTKQS
+137 SMKAADDNLAKTKKS
-152 LKEVDKALKL
+152 LNEVDKALKL

-176 LKQASE
+176 LKQATE
-182 EAKQKIELE
+182 EAKKKIELE
-191 KKALKELK
+191 KKALEDLK
-199 ASPDADKT
+199 ASPEADKT
-207 IEQQRKL
+207 IDQQRKL

-223 ELKNYQK
+223 ELKQYQN
-230 ELKGI
+230 ELKAV

-260 AAALVGMGKLAYDA
+260 AAGLAALAGSAVQA

-287 TGFSTAEL
+287 TGFTTAEL
-295 QKMQYASDLV
+295 QKMKYASDLI
-305 DVSMEDMTGSLQK
+305 DVSMEDMTGSIQK
-318 MIKQMGSGSDAF
+318 LVKQMASGSDAF

-335 AITDENGELRNATEV
+335 SVTDETGQLRNATDV
-350 WYETI
+350 WYETL

-360 IQNETER
+360 VENETQR
-367 DTLAMDIFG
+367 DALAMEIFG

-391 ALRAYGK
+391 ALKNYGK

-441 ETVLPIVEDMAEEIA
+441 ETVLPIVEEMAEEIA

-481 VLSPILKIVSSGI
+481 VLSPILKIVSGGI

-611 WSAKQEAQNNVT
+611 WGAKQEAAT
-623 YNMTNN
+623 TNN
-629 ISRVD
+629 YNFDVNVSEVG

-640 DMADQAQQYS
+640 DMADTAQMLE
-650 RMGGVN
+650 RMG

>member
-1 MPQSRIKGITI
+1 MPSRIKGITI
-12 EIGANTVKLTEAIR
+12 EIGANTVKLTEALR
-26 KVDSNLKETQADLR
+26 NVDSNLKDTQADLR

-46 NLDPGNVQLL
+46 KLDPGNVQLL
-56 AQKQELLKKATEDT
+56 AQKQELLQKATAET
-70 AEKLRIEKEA
+70 AEKIRIEKEA
-80 LEQLK
+80 LAQLK
-85 ASPDADKT
+85 ASPDAEKT
-93 IEQQQRLERE
+93 IDQQKRLERE
-103 IIATEAQLKK
+103 IIANEASLKK
-113 YQQGVDETTSSLK
+113 LESGLEDTNKDLKQFGDTAGGTKISL
-126 ASESQT
+126 ES
-132 NELTK
+132 
-137 SMKATDESLSKTKQS
+137 MAKATD
-152 LKEVDKALKL
+152 D
-162 DPKNVDLLKQKQDL
+162 
-176 LKQASE
+176 
-182 EAKQKIELE
+182 
-191 KKALKELK
+191 
-199 ASPDADKT
+199 
-207 IEQQRKL
+207 
-214 EREIASTTA
+214 
-223 ELKNYQK
+223 
-230 ELKGI
+230 
-235 PASLD
+235 
-240 AVGQKT
+240 
-246 DELANKTA
+246 LANKTA

-260 AAALVGMGKLAYDA
+260 AAGLAALAGSAVQA

-287 TGFSTAEL
+287 TGFTTEEL
-295 QKMQYASDLV
+295 QKMKYASDLI
-305 DVSMEDMTGSLQK
+305 DVSMEDMTGSIQK
-318 MIKQMGSGSDAF
+318 LVKQMASGSDAF
-330 KTLGV
+330 TTLGV
-335 AITDENGELRNATEV
+335 SVTDETGQLRNATEV
-350 WYETI
+350 WYETL

-360 IQNETER
+360 VENETQR
-367 DTLAMDIFG
+367 DALAMEIFG

-391 ALRAYGK
+391 ALRSYGQ
-398 DAEDLGLIMSQD
+398 DAENLGLIMSQD

-441 ETVLPIVEDMAEEIA
+441 ETVLPIVEELAEEIA

-494 TLFNGVTT
+494 SLFNGVTT

-611 WSAKQEAQNNVT
+611 WSAKQEAAT
-623 YNMTNN
+623 TNN
-629 ISRVD
+629 YNFDVNVSEVG

-640 DMADQAQQYS
+640 DMADTAQMLE
-650 RMGGVN
+650 RMG

>member
-1 MPQSRIKGITI
+1 MPSRIKGITI
-12 EIGANTVKLTEAIR
+12 EIGANTVKLTEALR
-26 KVDSNLKETQADLR
+26 NVDSNLKDTQADLR

-46 NLDPGNVQLL
+46 KLDPGNVQLL
-56 AQKQELLKKATEDT
+56 AQKQELLQKATAET
-70 AEKLRIEKEA
+70 AEKIRIEKEA
-80 LEQLK
+80 LAQLK
-85 ASPDADKT
+85 ASPDAEKT
-93 IEQQQRLERE
+93 IDQQKRLERE
-103 IIATEAQLKK
+103 IIANEASLKK
-113 YQQGVDETTSSLK
+113 LESGLEDTNKDLKQFGDTAGGTKISL
-126 ASESQT
+126 ES
-132 NELTK
+132 
-137 SMKATDESLSKTKQS
+137 MAKATD
-152 LKEVDKALKL
+152 D
-162 DPKNVDLLKQKQDL
+162 
-176 LKQASE
+176 
-182 EAKQKIELE
+182 
-191 KKALKELK
+191 
-199 ASPDADKT
+199 
-207 IEQQRKL
+207 
-214 EREIASTTA
+214 
-223 ELKNYQK
+223 
-230 ELKGI
+230 
-235 PASLD
+235 
-240 AVGQKT
+240 
-246 DELANKTA
+246 LANKTA

-260 AAALVGMGKLAYDA
+260 AAGLAALAGSAVQA

-287 TGFSTAEL
+287 TGFTTAEL
-295 QKMQYASDLV
+295 QKMKYASDLI
-305 DVSMEDMTGSLQK
+305 DVSMEDMTGSIQK
-318 MIKQMGSGSDAF
+318 LVKQMASGSDAF
-330 KTLGV
+330 NTLGV
-335 AITDENGELRNATEV
+335 SVTDETGQLRNATEV
-350 WYETI
+350 WYETL

-360 IQNETER
+360 VENETQR
-367 DTLAMDIFG
+367 DALAMEIFG

-391 ALRAYGK
+391 ALKNYGK

-441 ETVLPIVEDMAEEIA
+441 ETVLPIVEEMAEEIA

-481 VLSPILKIVSSGI
+481 VLSPILKIVSGGI
-494 TLFNGVTT
+494 SLFNGVTT

-611 WSAKQEAQNNVT
+611 WSAKQEAAT
-623 YNMTNN
+623 TNN
-629 ISRVD
+629 YNFDVNVSEVG

-640 DMADQAQQYS
+640 DMADTAQMLE
-650 RMGGVN
+650 RMG

>member
-1 MPQSRIKGITI
+1 MPSRIKGLTI
-12 EIGANTVKLTEAIR
+12 EIGANTVKLTEALR
-26 KVDSNLKETQADLR
+26 NVDSNLKDTQADLR

-46 NLDPGNVQLL
+46 KLDPGNVQLL
-56 AQKQELLKKATEDT
+56 AQKQELLQKATAET
-70 AEKLRIEKEA
+70 ADKIRIEKEA
-80 LEQLK
+80 LAQLK
-85 ASPDADKT
+85 ASPDAEKT
-93 IEQQQRLERE
+93 IDQQKRLERE
-103 IIATEAQLKK
+103 IIANEASLKK
-113 YQQGVDETTSSLK
+113 LESGLEDTNKDLKQFGDTAGGTKISL
-126 ASESQT
+126 ES
-132 NELTK
+132 
-137 SMKATDESLSKTKQS
+137 MAKATD
-152 LKEVDKALKL
+152 D
-162 DPKNVDLLKQKQDL
+162 
-176 LKQASE
+176 
-182 EAKQKIELE
+182 
-191 KKALKELK
+191 
-199 ASPDADKT
+199 
-207 IEQQRKL
+207 
-214 EREIASTTA
+214 
-223 ELKNYQK
+223 
-230 ELKGI
+230 
-235 PASLD
+235 
-240 AVGQKT
+240 
-246 DELANKTA
+246 LANKTA

-260 AAALVGMGKLAYDA
+260 AAGLAALAGSAVQA

-287 TGFSTAEL
+287 TGFTTAEL
-295 QKMQYASDLV
+295 QKMKYASDLI
-305 DVSMEDMTGSLQK
+305 DVSMEDMTGSIQK
-318 MIKQMGSGSDAF
+318 LVKQMASGSDAF

-335 AITDENGELRNATEV
+335 SVTDETGQLRNATDV
-350 WYETI
+350 WYETL

-360 IQNETER
+360 VENETQR
-367 DTLAMDIFG
+367 DALAMEIFG

-391 ALRAYGK
+391 ALKNYGK

-441 ETVLPIVEDMAEEIA
+441 ETVLPIVEEMAEEIA

-481 VLSPILKIVSSGI
+481 VLSPILKIVSGGI
-494 TLFNGVTT
+494 SLFNGVTT

-575 KYVSADDLQYYQGGP
+575 KYVSADDLQYDQGGP

-611 WSAKQEAQNNVT
+611 WSAKQEAAT
-623 YNMTNN
+623 TNN
-629 ISRVD
+629 YNFDVNVSEVG

-640 DMADQAQQYS
+640 DMADTAQMLE
-650 RMGGVN
+650 RMG

>member
-1 MPQSRIKGITI
+1 M
-12 EIGANTVKLTEAIR
+12 A
-26 KVDSNLKETQADLR
+26 
-40 DVNKLL
+40 
-46 NLDPGNVQLL
+46 
-56 AQKQELLKKATEDT
+56 
-70 AEKLRIEKEA
+70 
-80 LEQLK
+80 
-85 ASPDADKT
+85 
-93 IEQQQRLERE
+93 
-103 IIATEAQLKK
+103 
-113 YQQGVDETTSSLK
+113 
-126 ASESQT
+126 
-132 NELTK
+132 
-137 SMKATDESLSKTKQS
+137 KATD
-152 LKEVDKALKL
+152 D
-162 DPKNVDLLKQKQDL
+162 
-176 LKQASE
+176 
-182 EAKQKIELE
+182 
-191 KKALKELK
+191 
-199 ASPDADKT
+199 
-207 IEQQRKL
+207 
-214 EREIASTTA
+214 
-223 ELKNYQK
+223 
-230 ELKGI
+230 
-235 PASLD
+235 
-240 AVGQKT
+240 
-246 DELANKTA
+246 LANKTA

-260 AAALVGMGKLAYDA
+260 AAGLAALAGSAVQA

-287 TGFSTAEL
+287 TGFTTAEL
-295 QKMQYASDLV
+295 QKMKYASDLI
-305 DVSMEDMTGSLQK
+305 DVSMEDMTGSIQK
-318 MIKQMGSGSDAF
+318 LVKQMASGSDAF
-330 KTLGV
+330 TTLGV
-335 AITDENGELRNATEV
+335 SVTDETGQLRNATDV
-350 WYETI
+350 WYETL

-360 IQNETER
+360 VENETQR
-367 DTLAMDIFG
+367 DALAMEIFG

-391 ALRAYGK
+391 ALKNYGK

-441 ETVLPIVEDMAEEIA
+441 ETVLPIVEEMAEEIA

-481 VLSPILKIVSSGI
+481 VLSPILKIVSGGI
-494 TLFNGVTT
+494 SLFNGVTT

-562 EVQAKQDL
+562 EIKAKQDL

-611 WSAKQEAQNNVT
+611 WSAKQEAAT
-623 YNMTNN
+623 TNN
-629 ISRVD
+629 YNFDVNVSEVG

-640 DMADQAQQYS
+640 DMADSAQMLE
-650 RMGGVN
+650 RMG

>member
-46 NLDPGNVQLL
+46 NLDPGNVTLL

-93 IEQQQRLERE
+93 IEQQQKLERE

-113 YQQGVDETTSSLK
+113 YQKGVDDTTASLTANK
-126 ASESQT
+126 AQT
-132 NELTK
+132 NELTQ
-137 SMKATDESLSKTKQS
+137 SMKAADDNLAKTKKS
-152 LKEVDKALKL
+152 LNEVDKALKL

-176 LKQASE
+176 LKQATE
-182 EAKQKIELE
+182 EAKKKIELE
-191 KKALKELK
+191 KKALEDLK
-199 ASPDADKT
+199 ASPEADKT
-207 IEQQRKL
+207 IDQQRKL

-223 ELKNYQK
+223 ELKQYQN
-230 ELKGI
+230 ELKAV

-260 AAALVGMGKLAYDA
+260 ASGLAALAGSAVQA

-287 TGFSTAEL
+287 TGFTTAEL
-295 QKMQYASDLV
+295 QKMKYASDLI
-305 DVSMEDMTGSLQK
+305 DVSMEDMTGSIQK
-318 MIKQMGSGSDAF
+318 LVKQMASGSDAF

-335 AITDENGELRNATEV
+335 SVTDETGQLRNATDV
-350 WYETI
+350 WYETL

-360 IQNETER
+360 VENETQR
-367 DTLAMDIFG
+367 DALAMEIFG

-391 ALRAYGK
+391 ALKNYGK

-431 TFLETGAKVA
+431 TFLETGVKVA
-441 ETVLPIVEDMAEEIA
+441 ETVLPIVEEMAEEIA

-481 VLSPILKIVSSGI
+481 VLSPILKIVSGGI

-611 WSAKQEAQNNVT
+611 WGAKQEAAT
-623 YNMTNN
+623 TNN
-629 ISRVD
+629 YNFDVNVSEVG

-640 DMADQAQQYS
+640 DMADTAQMLE
-650 RMGGVN
+650 RMG

>member
-1 MPQSRIKGITI
+1 MPSRIKGITI
-12 EIGANTVKLTEAIR
+12 EIGANTVKLTEALR
-26 KVDSNLKETQADLR
+26 NVDSNLKDTQADLR

-46 NLDPGNVQLL
+46 KLDPGNVQLL
-56 AQKQELLKKATEDT
+56 AQKQELLQKATAET
-70 AEKLRIEKEA
+70 AEKIRIEKEA
-80 LEQLK
+80 LAQLK
-85 ASPDADKT
+85 ASPDAEKT
-93 IEQQQRLERE
+93 IDQQKRLERE
-103 IIATEAQLKK
+103 IIANEASLKK
-113 YQQGVDETTSSLK
+113 LESGLEDTNKDLKQFGDTAGGTKISL
-126 ASESQT
+126 ES
-132 NELTK
+132 
-137 SMKATDESLSKTKQS
+137 MAKATD
-152 LKEVDKALKL
+152 D
-162 DPKNVDLLKQKQDL
+162 
-176 LKQASE
+176 
-182 EAKQKIELE
+182 
-191 KKALKELK
+191 
-199 ASPDADKT
+199 
-207 IEQQRKL
+207 
-214 EREIASTTA
+214 
-223 ELKNYQK
+223 
-230 ELKGI
+230 
-235 PASLD
+235 
-240 AVGQKT
+240 
-246 DELANKTA
+246 LANKTA

-260 AAALVGMGKLAYDA
+260 AAGLAALAGSAVQA

-287 TGFSTAEL
+287 TGFTTAEL
-295 QKMQYASDLV
+295 QKMKYASDLI
-305 DVSMEDMTGSLQK
+305 DVSMEDMTGSIQK
-318 MIKQMGSGSDAF
+318 LVKQMASGSDAF

-335 AITDENGELRNATEV
+335 SVTDETGQLRNATDV
-350 WYETI
+350 WYETL

-360 IQNETER
+360 VENETQR
-367 DTLAMDIFG
+367 DALAMEIFG

-391 ALRAYGK
+391 ALKNYGK

-441 ETVLPIVEDMAEEIA
+441 ETVLPIVEEMAEEIA

-494 TLFNGVTT
+494 SLFNGVTT

-562 EVQAKQDL
+562 EIKAKQDL

-575 KYVSADDLQYYQGGP
+575 KYVSAEDLQYYQGGP

-611 WSAKQEAQNNVT
+611 WSAKQEAAT
-623 YNMTNN
+623 TNN
-629 ISRVD
+629 YNFDVNVSEVG

-640 DMADQAQQYS
+640 DMADTAQMLE
-650 RMGGVN
+650 RMG

>member
-46 NLDPGNVQLL
+46 NLDPGNVTLL

-93 IEQQQRLERE
+93 IEQQQKLERE

-113 YQQGVDETTSSLK
+113 YQKGVDDTTASLTANK
-126 ASESQT
+126 AQT
-132 NELTK
+132 NELTQ
-137 SMKATDESLSKTKQS
+137 SMKAADDNLAKTKKS
-152 LKEVDKALKL
+152 LNEVDKALKL

-176 LKQASE
+176 LKQATE
-182 EAKQKIELE
+182 EAKKKIELE
-191 KKALKELK
+191 KKALEDLK
-199 ASPDADKT
+199 ASPEADKT
-207 IEQQRKL
+207 IDQQRKL

-223 ELKNYQK
+223 ELKQYQN
-230 ELKGI
+230 ELKAV

-260 AAALVGMGKLAYDA
+260 AAGLAALAGSAVQA

-287 TGFSTAEL
+287 TGFTTAEL
-295 QKMQYASDLV
+295 QKMKYASDLI
-305 DVSMEDMTGSLQK
+305 DVSMEDMTGSIQK
-318 MIKQMGSGSDAF
+318 LVKQMASGSDAF

-335 AITDENGELRNATEV
+335 SVTDETGQLRNATEV
-350 WYETI
+350 WYETL

-360 IQNETER
+360 VENETQR
-367 DTLAMDIFG
+367 DALAMEIFG

-391 ALRAYGK
+391 ALKNYGK

-431 TFLETGAKVA
+431 TFLETGVKVA
-441 ETVLPIVEDMAEEIA
+441 ETVLPIVEEMAEEIA

-494 TLFNGVTT
+494 SLFNGVTT

-562 EVQAKQDL
+562 EIKAKQDL

-575 KYVSADDLQYYQGGP
+575 KYVSAEDLQYYQGGP

-611 WSAKQEAQNNVT
+611 WSAKQEAAT
-623 YNMTNN
+623 TNN
-629 ISRVD
+629 YNFDVNVSEVG

-640 DMADQAQQYS
+640 DMADTAQMLE
-650 RMGGVN
+650 RMG

>member
-1 MPQSRIKGITI
+1 MPSRIKGITI
-12 EIGANTVKLTEAIR
+12 EIGANTVKLTETLR
-26 KVDSNLKETQADLR
+26 NVDSNLKDTQADLR

-46 NLDPGNVQLL
+46 KLDPGNVQLL
-56 AQKQELLKKATEDT
+56 AQKQELLQKATAET
-70 AEKLRIEKEA
+70 AEKIRIEKEA
-80 LEQLK
+80 LAQLK
-85 ASPDADKT
+85 ASPDAEKT
-93 IEQQQRLERE
+93 IDQQKRLERE
-103 IIATEAQLKK
+103 IIANEASLKK
-113 YQQGVDETTSSLK
+113 LESGLEDTNKDLKQFGDTAGGTKISL
-126 ASESQT
+126 ES
-132 NELTK
+132 
-137 SMKATDESLSKTKQS
+137 MAKATD
-152 LKEVDKALKL
+152 D
-162 DPKNVDLLKQKQDL
+162 
-176 LKQASE
+176 
-182 EAKQKIELE
+182 
-191 KKALKELK
+191 
-199 ASPDADKT
+199 
-207 IEQQRKL
+207 
-214 EREIASTTA
+214 
-223 ELKNYQK
+223 
-230 ELKGI
+230 
-235 PASLD
+235 
-240 AVGQKT
+240 
-246 DELANKTA
+246 LANKTA

-260 AAALVGMGKLAYDA
+260 AAGLAALAGSAVQA

-287 TGFSTAEL
+287 TGFTTAEL
-295 QKMQYASDLV
+295 QKMKYASDLI
-305 DVSMEDMTGSLQK
+305 DVSMEDMTGSIQK
-318 MIKQMGSGSDAF
+318 LVKQMASGSDAF
-330 KTLGV
+330 TTLGV
-335 AITDENGELRNATEV
+335 SVTDETGQLRNATEV
-350 WYETI
+350 WYETL

-360 IQNETER
+360 VENETQR
-367 DTLAMDIFG
+367 DALAMEIFG

-391 ALRAYGK
+391 ALKNYGQ
-398 DAEDLGLIMSQD
+398 DAENLGLIMSQD

-441 ETVLPIVEDMAEEIA
+441 ETVLPIVEELAEEIA

-481 VLSPILKIVSSGI
+481 VLSPILKIVSGGI
-494 TLFNGVTT
+494 SLFNGVTT

-562 EVQAKQDL
+562 EIKAKQDL

-575 KYVSADDLQYYQGGP
+575 KYVSAEDLQYYQGGP

-611 WSAKQEAQNNVT
+611 WSAKQEAAT
-623 YNMTNN
+623 TNN
-629 ISRVD
+629 YNFDVNVSEVG

-640 DMADQAQQYS
+640 DMADSAQMLE
-650 RMGGVN
+650 RMG

>member
-1 MPQSRIKGITI
+1 MPSRIKGITI
-12 EIGANTVKLTEAIR
+12 EIGANTVKLTEALR
-26 KVDSNLKETQADLR
+26 NVDSNLKDTQADLR

-46 NLDPGNVQLL
+46 KLNPGNVQLL
-56 AQKQELLKKATEDT
+56 AQKQELLQKATAET
-70 AEKLRIEKEA
+70 AEKIRIEKEA
-80 LEQLK
+80 LAQLK
-85 ASPDADKT
+85 ASPDAEKT
-93 IEQQQRLERE
+93 IDQQKRLERE
-103 IIATEAQLKK
+103 IIANEASLKK
-113 YQQGVDETTSSLK
+113 LESGLEDTNKDLKQFGDTAGGTKISL
-126 ASESQT
+126 ES
-132 NELTK
+132 
-137 SMKATDESLSKTKQS
+137 MAKATD
-152 LKEVDKALKL
+152 D
-162 DPKNVDLLKQKQDL
+162 
-176 LKQASE
+176 
-182 EAKQKIELE
+182 
-191 KKALKELK
+191 
-199 ASPDADKT
+199 
-207 IEQQRKL
+207 
-214 EREIASTTA
+214 
-223 ELKNYQK
+223 
-230 ELKGI
+230 
-235 PASLD
+235 
-240 AVGQKT
+240 
-246 DELANKTA
+246 LANKTA

-260 AAALVGMGKLAYDA
+260 AAGLAALAGSAVQA

-287 TGFSTAEL
+287 TGFTTAEL
-295 QKMQYASDLV
+295 QKMKYASDLI
-305 DVSMEDMTGSLQK
+305 DVSMEDMTGSIQK
-318 MIKQMGSGSDAF
+318 LIKQMSSGSDAF

-335 AITDENGELRNATEV
+335 SITDESGQLRNATEV
-350 WYETI
+350 WYETL

-360 IQNETER
+360 VENETQR
-367 DTLAMDIFG
+367 DALAMEIFG

-381 LAGIVDDGGE
+381 LAGIVDDGGK
-391 ALRAYGK
+391 ALRAYGQ
-398 DAEDLGLIMSQD
+398 DAENLGLIMSQD

-575 KYVSADDLQYYQGGP
+575 KYVSQEDLQYYQGGP

-611 WSAKQEAQNNVT
+611 WSAKQEAAT
-623 YNMTNN
+623 TNN
-629 ISRVD
+629 YNFDVNVSEVG

-640 DMADQAQQYS
+640 DMADQAQLLE
-650 RMGGVN
+650 RMG

>member
-46 NLDPGNVQLL
+46 NLDPGNVTLL

-93 IEQQQRLERE
+93 IEQQQKLERE

-113 YQQGVDETTSSLK
+113 YQKGVDDTTASLTANK
-126 ASESQT
+126 AQT
-132 NELTK
+132 NELTQ
-137 SMKATDESLSKTKQS
+137 SMKAADDNLAKTKKS
-152 LKEVDKALKL
+152 LNEVDKALKL

-176 LKQASE
+176 LKQATE
-182 EAKQKIELE
+182 EAKKKIELE
-191 KKALKELK
+191 KKALEDLK
-199 ASPDADKT
+199 ASPEADKT
-207 IEQQRKL
+207 IDQQRKL

-223 ELKNYQK
+223 ELKQYQN
-230 ELKGI
+230 ELKAV

-260 AAALVGMGKLAYDA
+260 AAGLAALAGSAVQA
-274 GKTADDLNTLSKQ
+274 GKTADDINTLSKQ
-287 TGFSTAEL
+287 TGFTTAEL
-295 QKMQYASDLV
+295 QKMKYASDLI
-305 DVSMEDMTGSLQK
+305 DVSMEDMTGSIQK
-318 MIKQMGSGSDAF
+318 LVKQMGSGSDAF

-335 AITDENGELRNATEV
+335 EITDSEGNLRNATEV
-350 WYETI
+350 WYETLD
-355 EALSQ
+355 ALSKVE
-360 IQNETER
+360 NETER
-367 DTLAMDIFG
+367 DALAMDIFG

-391 ALRAYGK
+391 ALRNYGK
-398 DAEDLGLIMSQD
+398 DAEELGLIMSQD

-441 ETVLPIVEDMAEEIA
+441 ETVLPIVEEMADEISD
-456 GLFEWISTLD
+456 LFEWISQLD
-466 EGTIKLIGSFLIFGT
+466 EGMIKTIASFLLFGT
-481 VLSPILKIVSSGI
+481 VLSPVLKLVSGGI

-502 ALGTLSGTAIPG
+502 ALGTLSGAAIPG
-514 VAAAAGTAS
+514 VAASAATAS
-523 GGIIA
+523 TGIIG

-537 AAAVAAVVSL
+537 AAAVAAVVGL
-547 IAVFQQLKKEKAEAQ
+547 IAVFTQLKKEAREAR
-562 EVQAKQDL
+562 EVAAKQDL
-570 QNQGY
+570 ESQGY
-575 KYVSADDLQYYQGGP
+575 KYVSESDLQYYQGGA

-603 VEKDAKYD
+603 VDKNQKYD
-611 WSAKQEAQNNVT
+611 WSAKQEAQGVTNNYT
-623 YNMTNN
+623 FNNN
-629 ISRVD
+629 ISEIS

-640 DMADQAQQYS
+640 DMADTAQMLE
-650 RMGGVN
+650 RMG

>member
-46 NLDPGNVQLL
+46 NLDPGNVTLL

-93 IEQQQRLERE
+93 IEQQQKLERE

-113 YQQGVDETTSSLK
+113 YQKGVDDTTASLTANK
-126 ASESQT
+126 AQT
-132 NELTK
+132 NELTQ
-137 SMKATDESLSKTKQS
+137 SMKAADDNLAKTKKS
-152 LKEVDKALKL
+152 LNEVDKALKL

-176 LKQASE
+176 LKQATE
-182 EAKQKIELE
+182 EAKKKIELE
-191 KKALKELK
+191 KKALEDLK
-199 ASPDADKT
+199 ASPEADKT
-207 IEQQRKL
+207 IDQQRKL

-223 ELKNYQK
+223 ELKQYQN
-230 ELKGI
+230 ELKAV

-260 AAALVGMGKLAYDA
+260 AAGLAALAGSAVQA

-287 TGFSTAEL
+287 TGFTTAEL
-295 QKMQYASDLV
+295 QKMKYASDLI
-305 DVSMEDMTGSLQK
+305 DVSMEDMTGSIQK
-318 MIKQMGSGSDAF
+318 LVKQMASGSDAF

-335 AITDENGELRNATEV
+335 SVTDETGQLRNATDV
-350 WYETI
+350 WYETL

-360 IQNETER
+360 VENETQR
-367 DTLAMDIFG
+367 DALAMEIFG

-391 ALRAYGK
+391 ALKNYGK

-431 TFLETGAKVA
+431 TFLETGVKVA
-441 ETVLPIVEDMAEEIA
+441 ETVLPIVEEMAEEIA

-481 VLSPILKIVSSGI
+481 VLSPILKIVSGGI

-611 WSAKQEAQNNVT
+611 WGAKQEAAT
-623 YNMTNN
+623 TNN
-629 ISRVD
+629 YNFDVNVSEVG

-640 DMADQAQQYS
+640 DMADTAQMLE
-650 RMGGVN
+650 RMG

>member
-46 NLDPGNVQLL
+46 NLDPGNVTLL

-93 IEQQQRLERE
+93 IEQQQKLERE

-113 YQQGVDETTSSLK
+113 YQKGVDDTTASLTANK
-126 ASESQT
+126 AQT
-132 NELTK
+132 NELTQ
-137 SMKATDESLSKTKQS
+137 SMKAADDNLAKTKKS
-152 LKEVDKALKL
+152 LNEVDKALKL

-176 LKQASE
+176 LKQATE
-182 EAKQKIELE
+182 EAKKKIELE
-191 KKALKELK
+191 KKALEDLK
-199 ASPDADKT
+199 ASPEADKT
-207 IEQQRKL
+207 IDQQRKL

-223 ELKNYQK
+223 ELKQYQN
-230 ELKGI
+230 ELKAV

-260 AAALVGMGKLAYDA
+260 AAGLAALAGSAVQA

-287 TGFSTAEL
+287 TGFTTAEL
-295 QKMQYASDLV
+295 QKMKYASDLI
-305 DVSMEDMTGSLQK
+305 DVSMEDMTGSIQK
-318 MIKQMGSGSDAF
+318 LVKQMASGSDAF
-330 KTLGV
+330 TTLGV
-335 AITDENGELRNATEV
+335 SVTDETGQLRNATEV
-350 WYETI
+350 WYETL

-360 IQNETER
+360 VENETQR
-367 DTLAMDIFG
+367 DAFAMEIFG

-391 ALRAYGK
+391 ALKNYGK

-441 ETVLPIVEDMAEEIA
+441 ETVLPIVEEMAEEIA

-481 VLSPILKIVSSGI
+481 VLSPILKIVSGGI
-494 TLFNGVTT
+494 SLFNGVTT

-611 WSAKQEAQNNVT
+611 WSAKQEAAT
-623 YNMTNN
+623 TNN
-629 ISRVD
+629 YNFDVNVSEVG

-640 DMADQAQQYS
+640 DMADTAQMLE
-650 RMGGVN
+650 RMG

>member
-46 NLDPGNVQLL
+46 NLDPGNVTLL

-93 IEQQQRLERE
+93 IEQQQKLERE

-113 YQQGVDETTSSLK
+113 YQKGVDDTTASLTANK
-126 ASESQT
+126 AQT
-132 NELTK
+132 NELTQ
-137 SMKATDESLSKTKQS
+137 SMKAADDNLAKTKKS
-152 LKEVDKALKL
+152 LNEVDKALKL

-176 LKQASE
+176 LKQATE
-182 EAKQKIELE
+182 EAKKKIELE
-191 KKALKELK
+191 KKALEDLK
-199 ASPDADKT
+199 ASPEVDKT
-207 IEQQRKL
+207 IDQQRKL

-223 ELKNYQK
+223 ELKQYQN
-230 ELKGI
+230 ELKAV

-260 AAALVGMGKLAYDA
+260 AAGLAALAGSAVQA

-287 TGFSTAEL
+287 TGFTTAEL
-295 QKMQYASDLV
+295 QKMKYASDLI
-305 DVSMEDMTGSLQK
+305 DVSMEDMTGSIQK
-318 MIKQMGSGSDAF
+318 LVKQIASGSDAF

-335 AITDENGELRNATEV
+335 SVTDETGQLRNATEV
-350 WYETI
+350 WYETL

-360 IQNETER
+360 VENETQR
-367 DTLAMDIFG
+367 DALAMEIFG

-391 ALRAYGK
+391 ALKNYGK
-398 DAEDLGLIMSQD
+398 DAENLGLIMSQD

-441 ETVLPIVEDMAEEIA
+441 ETVLPIVEEMAEEIA

-481 VLSPILKIVSSGI
+481 VLSPILKIVSGGI
-494 TLFNGVTT
+494 SLFNGVTT

-611 WSAKQEAQNNVT
+611 WSAKQEAAT
-623 YNMTNN
+623 TNN
-629 ISRVD
+629 YNFDVNVSEVG

-640 DMADQAQQYS
+640 DMADTAQMLE
-650 RMGGVN
+650 RMG

>member
-1 MPQSRIKGITI
+1 MPSRIKGITI

-26 KVDSNLKETQADLR
+26 NVDSNLKDTQADLR

-46 NLDPGNVQLL
+46 KLDPGNVQLL
-56 AQKQELLKKATEDT
+56 AQKQELLQKATAET
-70 AEKLRIEKEA
+70 AEKIRIEKEA
-80 LEQLK
+80 LAQLK
-85 ASPDADKT
+85 ASPDAEKT
-93 IEQQQRLERE
+93 IDQQKRLERE
-103 IIATEAQLKK
+103 IIANEASLKK
-113 YQQGVDETTSSLK
+113 LESGLEDTNKDLKQFGDTAGGTKISL
-126 ASESQT
+126 ES
-132 NELTK
+132 
-137 SMKATDESLSKTKQS
+137 MAKATD
-152 LKEVDKALKL
+152 D
-162 DPKNVDLLKQKQDL
+162 
-176 LKQASE
+176 
-182 EAKQKIELE
+182 
-191 KKALKELK
+191 
-199 ASPDADKT
+199 
-207 IEQQRKL
+207 
-214 EREIASTTA
+214 
-223 ELKNYQK
+223 
-230 ELKGI
+230 
-235 PASLD
+235 
-240 AVGQKT
+240 
-246 DELANKTA
+246 LANKTA

-260 AAALVGMGKLAYDA
+260 AAGLAALAGSAVQA

-287 TGFSTAEL
+287 TGFTTAEL
-295 QKMQYASDLV
+295 QKMKYASDLI
-305 DVSMEDMTGSLQK
+305 DVSMEDMTGSIQK
-318 MIKQMGSGSDAF
+318 LVKQMASGSDAF

-335 AITDENGELRNATEV
+335 SVTDETGQLRNATEV
-350 WYETI
+350 WYETL

-360 IQNETER
+360 VENETQR
-367 DTLAMDIFG
+367 DALAMEIFG

-391 ALRAYGK
+391 ALRNYGK

-441 ETVLPIVEDMAEEIA
+441 ETVLPIVEEMAEEIA

-481 VLSPILKIVSSGI
+481 VLSPILKIVSGGI
-494 TLFNGVTT
+494 SLFNGVTT

-603 VEKDAKYD
+603 VAKDAKYD
-611 WSAKQEAQNNVT
+611 WSAKQEAAT
-623 YNMTNN
+623 TNN
-629 ISRVD
+629 YNFDVNVSEVG

-640 DMADQAQQYS
+640 DMADTAQMLE
-650 RMGGVN
+650 RMG

>member
-1 MPQSRIKGITI
+1 MPSRIKGITI
-12 EIGANTVKLTEAIR
+12 EIGANTVKLTEALR
-26 KVDSNLKETQADLR
+26 NVDSNLKDTQADLR

-46 NLDPGNVQLL
+46 KLDPGNVQLL
-56 AQKQELLKKATEDT
+56 AQKQELLQKATAET
-70 AEKLRIEKEA
+70 AEKIRIEKEA
-80 LEQLK
+80 LAQLK
-85 ASPDADKT
+85 ASPDAEKT
-93 IEQQQRLERE
+93 IDQQKRLERE
-103 IIATEAQLKK
+103 IIANEASLKK
-113 YQQGVDETTSSLK
+113 LESGLEDTNKDLKQFGDTAGGTKISL
-126 ASESQT
+126 ES
-132 NELTK
+132 
-137 SMKATDESLSKTKQS
+137 MAKATD
-152 LKEVDKALKL
+152 D
-162 DPKNVDLLKQKQDL
+162 
-176 LKQASE
+176 
-182 EAKQKIELE
+182 
-191 KKALKELK
+191 
-199 ASPDADKT
+199 
-207 IEQQRKL
+207 
-214 EREIASTTA
+214 
-223 ELKNYQK
+223 
-230 ELKGI
+230 
-235 PASLD
+235 
-240 AVGQKT
+240 
-246 DELANKTA
+246 LANKTA

-260 AAALVGMGKLAYDA
+260 AAGLAALAGSAVQA

-287 TGFSTAEL
+287 TGFTTAEL
-295 QKMQYASDLV
+295 QKMKYASDLI
-305 DVSMEDMTGSLQK
+305 DVSMEDMTGSIQK
-318 MIKQMGSGSDAF
+318 LVKQMASGSDAF
-330 KTLGV
+330 TTLGV
-335 AITDENGELRNATEV
+335 SVTDETGQLRNATEV
-350 WYETI
+350 WYETL

-360 IQNETER
+360 VENETQR
-367 DTLAMDIFG
+367 DALAMEIFG

-391 ALRAYGK
+391 ALRKYGQ
-398 DAEDLGLIMSQD
+398 DAENLGMIMSQD

-441 ETVLPIVEDMAEEIA
+441 ETVLPIVEEMAEEIA

-494 TLFNGVTT
+494 SLFNGVTT

-562 EVQAKQDL
+562 EIKAKQDL

-575 KYVSADDLQYYQGGP
+575 KYVSAEDLQYYQGGP

-611 WSAKQEAQNNVT
+611 WSAKQEAAT
-623 YNMTNN
+623 TNN
-629 ISRVD
+629 YNFDVNVSEVG

-640 DMADQAQQYS
+640 DMADTAQMLE
-650 RMGGVN
+650 RMG

>member
-1 MPQSRIKGITI
+1 MPSRIKGITI
-12 EIGANTVKLTEAIR
+12 EIGANTVQLTEAIR
-26 KVDSNLKETQADLR
+26 NVDSNLKDTQADLR

-46 NLDPGNVQLL
+46 KLDPGNVQLL
-56 AQKQELLKKATEDT
+56 AQKQELLQKATAET
-70 AEKLRIEKEA
+70 AEKIRIEKEA
-80 LEQLK
+80 LAQLK
-85 ASPDADKT
+85 ASPDAEKT
-93 IEQQQRLERE
+93 IDQQKRLERE
-103 IIATEAQLKK
+103 IIANEASLKK
-113 YQQGVDETTSSLK
+113 LESGLEDTNKDLKQFGDTAGGTKISL
-126 ASESQT
+126 ES
-132 NELTK
+132 
-137 SMKATDESLSKTKQS
+137 MAKATD
-152 LKEVDKALKL
+152 D
-162 DPKNVDLLKQKQDL
+162 
-176 LKQASE
+176 
-182 EAKQKIELE
+182 
-191 KKALKELK
+191 
-199 ASPDADKT
+199 
-207 IEQQRKL
+207 
-214 EREIASTTA
+214 
-223 ELKNYQK
+223 
-230 ELKGI
+230 
-235 PASLD
+235 
-240 AVGQKT
+240 
-246 DELANKTA
+246 LANKTA

-260 AAALVGMGKLAYDA
+260 AAGLAALAGSAVQA

-287 TGFSTAEL
+287 TGFTTAEL
-295 QKMQYASDLV
+295 QKMKYASDLI
-305 DVSMEDMTGSLQK
+305 DVSMEDMTGSIQK
-318 MIKQMGSGSDAF
+318 LVKQMASGSDAF

-335 AITDENGELRNATEV
+335 SVTDETGQLRNATEV
-350 WYETI
+350 WYETL

-360 IQNETER
+360 VENETQR
-367 DTLAMDIFG
+367 DALAMEIFG

-391 ALRAYGK
+391 ALKNYGK

-441 ETVLPIVEDMAEEIA
+441 ETVLPIVEEMAEEIA

-494 TLFNGVTT
+494 SLFNGVTT

-575 KYVSADDLQYYQGGP
+575 KYVSAEDLQYYQGGP

-611 WSAKQEAQNNVT
+611 WSAKQEAAT
-623 YNMTNN
+623 TNN
-629 ISRVD
+629 YNFDVNVSEVG

-640 DMADQAQQYS
+640 DMADTAQMLE
-650 RMGGVN
+650 RMG

>member
-1 MPQSRIKGITI
+1 MPSRIKGITI
-12 EIGANTVKLTEAIR
+12 EIGANTVKLTEALR
-26 KVDSNLKETQADLR
+26 NVDSNLKDTQADLR

-46 NLDPGNVQLL
+46 KLDPGNVQLL
-56 AQKQELLKKATEDT
+56 AQKQELLQKATAET
-70 AEKLRIEKEA
+70 AEKIRIEKEA
-80 LEQLK
+80 LAQLK
-85 ASPDADKT
+85 ASPDAEKT
-93 IEQQQRLERE
+93 IDQQKRLERE
-103 IIATEAQLKK
+103 IISNEASLKK
-113 YQQGVDETTSSLK
+113 LESGLEDTNKDLKQFGDTAGGTKISL
-126 ASESQT
+126 ES
-132 NELTK
+132 
-137 SMKATDESLSKTKQS
+137 MAKATD
-152 LKEVDKALKL
+152 
-162 DPKNVDLLKQKQDL
+162 DL
-176 LKQASE
+176 
-182 EAKQKIELE
+182 
-191 KKALKELK
+191 
-199 ASPDADKT
+199 T
-207 IEQQRKL
+207 
-214 EREIASTTA
+214 
-223 ELKNYQK
+223 
-230 ELKGI
+230 
-235 PASLD
+235 
-240 AVGQKT
+240 
-246 DELANKTA
+246 NKTA

-260 AAALVGMGKLAYDA
+260 AAGLAALAGSAVQA

-287 TGFSTAEL
+287 TGFTTAEL
-295 QKMQYASDLV
+295 QNMKYASDLIE
-305 DVSMEDMTGSLQK
+305 VSMEDMTGSIQK
-318 MIKQMGSGSDAF
+318 LVKQMASGSDAF
-330 KTLGV
+330 TTLGV
-335 AITDENGELRNATEV
+335 SVTDETGQLRNATEV
-350 WYETI
+350 WYETL

-360 IQNETER
+360 VENETQR
-367 DTLAMDIFG
+367 DALAMEIFG

-391 ALRAYGK
+391 ALKNYGK

-441 ETVLPIVEDMAEEIA
+441 ETVLPIVEEMAEEIA

-481 VLSPILKIVSSGI
+481 VLSPILKIVSGGI
-494 TLFNGVTT
+494 SLFNGVTT

-523 GGIIA
+523 GEIIA
-528 SLAAILPWV
+528 SMAAILPWV
-537 AAAVAAVVSL
+537 AAPVAAVVSL

-575 KYVSADDLQYYQGGP
+575 KYVSAEDLQYYQGGP